1 MTQEESFEPTVM
13 FFGLTNS
20 PVIFYTMINKILQNL
35 INTGEVTSFI
45 NNIIVGT
52 EEEERHNKVVE
63 EC

>member
-20 PVIFYTMINKILQNL
+20 PVIFYIMINKILQNL

-52 EEEERHNKVVE
+52 EEEERHNEVVE